1 MTVYYLVS
9 CLHAEQTEVCRRCQ
23 GVKELLSQA
32 AQSCKDQVQSLFL
45 ILFTI
50 MLGTRNYCSLSQ
62 KNYRFTPVL
71 MVNADKCKACRLSY
85 VSKV

>member
-50 MLGTRNYCSLSQ
+50 MLGTRNIVRSH
-62 KNYRFTPVL
+62 KNLPFYTSP
-71 MVNADKCKACRLSY
+71 DGKCG
-85 VSKV
+85 